1 MKCVPFL
8 YWIFKVVFSITAQSV
23 LRKTDISKIIT
34 AVFLLKFEKYEKCHL
49 ISFKAVLPALCVQ
62 WLHLFAVKLV
72 KVKVI
77 KYSLLRIPLNFFIRV
92 LTVSV
97 KGNPQNTT

>member
-1 MKCVPFL
+1 MKN
-8 YWIFKVVFSITAQSV
+8 
-23 LRKTDISKIIT
+23 
-34 AVFLLKFEKYEKCHL
+34 CHL
-49 ISFKAVLPALCVQ
+49 IISFKAVLPALCVQ

-92 LTVSV
+92 LTVSE
-97 KGNPQNTT
+97 KGNPQKSS

>member
-1 MKCVPFL
+1 MKN
-8 YWIFKVVFSITAQSV
+8 
-23 LRKTDISKIIT
+23 
-34 AVFLLKFEKYEKCHL
+34 CHL
-49 ISFKAVLPALCVQ
+49 IISFKAVLPALCVQ

-97 KGNPQNTT
+97 LGTRKILLSGFLSAKGVP

>member
-1 MKCVPFL
+1 M
-8 YWIFKVVFSITAQSV
+8 
-23 LRKTDISKIIT
+23 IIT
-34 AVFLLKFEKYEKCHL
+34 AVFLLKFEEKNMKKCHL

-92 LTVSV
+92 LLVTV
-97 KGNPQNTT
+97 

>member
-1 MKCVPFL
+1 MKN
-8 YWIFKVVFSITAQSV
+8 
-23 LRKTDISKIIT
+23 
-34 AVFLLKFEKYEKCHL
+34 CHL
-49 ISFKAVLPALCVQ
+49 IISFKAVLPALCVQ

-77 KYSLLRIPLNFFIRV
+77 KYSLLRIRLRNFFIRV

-97 KGNPQNTT
+97 LGTCKILLSGFFSAKGVP